1 MSSVSLVGCRVELAG
16 MTTACGDQGMAKSHS
31 HLPQELSTQ
40 LASTGQGA
48 LELGDTR
55 VEEQCCRLGK
65 WRPLRAESQSLPV
78 LNATCKLASLPLWAL
93 NSFSA
98 FLHRRCPPQPAPDLS
113 PGEPWRAACP
123 GAVHRG
129 QPSICSAGPQPC
141 WPSPGLLDHSLCP
154 QHPAAGAVGAR
165 AQR

>member
-1 MSSVSLVGCRVELAG
+1 MSSVSLVGCRVELGG

-31 HLPQELSTQ
+31 HLPQELSTK
-40 LASTGQGA
+40 LASDGQGA
-48 LELGDTR
+48 LELGDTGR
-55 VEEQCCRLGK
+55 GAMLQVGQVE
-65 WRPLRAESQSLPV
+65 
-78 LNATCKLASLPLWAL
+78 ATGGREPKPSCFECKLASLPVWAL
-93 NSFSA
+93 NSVSA
-98 FLHRRCPPQPAPDLS
+98 FLHYRCTPQPAPDLS

-129 QPSICSAGPQPC
+129 QPSTCSAGPQPC
-141 WPSPGLLDHSLCP
+141 WPPPGLLDHSLSP